1 MRLIWLVLLSLPVAA
16 CSTTPFYQGLPA
28 TQSGADLT
36 FVKGYERHE
45 LTAAPSVSYALNTE
59 ETCTNLRVAAALL
72 WTTGAEKTVRVPSAT
87 PIYVWARTTFFYTQG
102 GSIVLGHPVADV
114 AQTVCIDA
122 SVFTPEMGHTYKVKQ
137 PATFRDT
144 RCPLV
149 IIDEAT
155 GAPAKDVRP
164 APGLMNCGQTAPT
177 STQPR

>member
-72 WTTGAEKTVRVPSAT
+72 WTTGAEKTVRVHMTA
-87 PIYVWARTTFFYTQG
+87 ILAKLGRRNYRLR
-102 GSIVLGHPVADV
+102 IVDLNEVA
-114 AQTVCIDA
+114 
-122 SVFTPEMGHTYKVKQ
+122 
-137 PATFRDT
+137 
-144 RCPLV
+144 
-149 IIDEAT
+149 
-155 GAPAKDVRP
+155 
-164 APGLMNCGQTAPT
+164 
-177 STQPR
+177 